1 MNMEYNVGF
10 TKATENMEKYFIEGR
25 GYGVLISP
33 GYGFEFSARMRNQSI
48 AIDKRVIEAAYE
60 CADAVVPCNSWGTDF
75 DDLRGFDT
83 EKFSK
88 MLYEL
93 GYFEDDGE
101 PLYITGNFS
110 VEFLHEGTMLKIR
123 EHDGSEHIEIF
134 DPTEWI
140 QL

>member
-1 MNMEYNVGF
+1 
-10 TKATENMEKYFIEGR
+10 MEKYFVEGR

-33 GYGFEFSARMRNQSI
+33 GCGWEFSARMQDQSI

-60 CADAVVPCNSWGTDF
+60 CADAVVPHKGWGAEF
-75 DDLRGFDT
+75 DDLRGFNN

-88 MLYEL
+88 MLAEL

-101 PLYITGNFS
+101 PLYVTGNFT
-110 VEFLHEGTMLKIR
+110 VEFLHEGTMFKIS
-123 EHDGSEHIEIF
+123 EYYGSEHIEIF

>member
-1 MNMEYNVGF
+1 MV
-10 TKATENMEKYFIEGR
+10 EKYFKESR

-33 GYGFEFSARMRNQSI
+33 GYGSEFSARMRDQSI

-60 CADAVVPCNSWGTDF
+60 CAETVVSRKGCGTEF
-75 DDLRGFDT
+75 DELRGFDN

-88 MLYEL
+88 MLVEL

-101 PLYITGNFS
+101 PLYPAGDFT
-110 VEFLHEGTMLKIR
+110 VEFLHEGTMFKIS
-123 EHDGSEHIEIF
+123 EYDGSEHIEIF

>member
-1 MNMEYNVGF
+1 
-10 TKATENMEKYFIEGR
+10 MEKYFVEGR

-33 GYGFEFSARMRNQSI
+33 GYGLEFSARMHDQSI

-60 CADAVVPCNSWGTDF
+60 CAETVVSRKGQGAEF

-83 EKFSK
+83 KKFSK
-88 MLYEL
+88 MLVEL

-101 PLYITGNFS
+101 PLYVTATGNFT
-110 VEFLHEGTMLKIR
+110 VEFLHEGTMFKIS
-123 EHDGSEHIEIF
+123 EYDGSEYIEIF
-134 DPTEWI
+134 DPTKWI

>member
-1 MNMEYNVGF
+1 
-10 TKATENMEKYFIEGR
+10 MEKYFVEGR

-33 GYGFEFSARMRNQSI
+33 GYGWEFSARMHDQSV

-60 CADAVVPCNSWGTDF
+60 CADAVVPHNGWGAEF
-75 DDLRGFDT
+75 DDLRGFDN

-88 MLYEL
+88 MLVEL

-101 PLYITGNFS
+101 PLYTTGNFT
-110 VEFLHEGTMLKIR
+110 VEFLHEGTMFKIS
-123 EHDGSEHIEIF
+123 EYDGSEHIEIF

>member
-1 MNMEYNVGF
+1 
-10 TKATENMEKYFIEGR
+10 MEKYFVEGR

-33 GYGFEFSARMRNQSI
+33 GYGWEFSARMTDQSI

-60 CADAVVPCNSWGTDF
+60 CADVAVPHKRWGTDF
-75 DDLRGFDT
+75 DELRGFDK

-88 MLYEL
+88 MLTEFGYYE
-93 GYFEDDGE
+93 YDGE
-101 PLYITGNFS
+101 PLYVPDDFA
-110 VEFLHEGTMLKIR
+110 VEFLHEGTMFKIS
-123 EHDGSEHIEIF
+123 EYNGSEHIEIF

>member
-1 MNMEYNVGF
+1 
-10 TKATENMEKYFIEGR
+10 MEKYFVEGR
-25 GYGVLISP
+25 GYGVLISSD
-33 GYGFEFSARMRNQSI
+33 YGFEFSARMQDQSI

-60 CADAVVPCNSWGTDF
+60 CADTVVTRQGWGAEV

-88 MLYEL
+88 MLVEL

-101 PLYITGNFS
+101 PLYVTGNFT
-110 VEFLHEGTMLKIR
+110 VEFLHEGTMFKIS
-123 EHDGSEHIEIF
+123 EYDGFEYIEIF
-134 DPTEWI
+134 EPTKWI

>member
-1 MNMEYNVGF
+1 
-10 TKATENMEKYFIEGR
+10 MEKYFVEGR

-33 GYGFEFSARMRNQSI
+33 DYGFDFSASMQDQSI

-60 CADAVVPCNSWGTDF
+60 CAETVVSRKGWGAEF
-75 DDLRGFDT
+75 DDLRGFDN

-88 MLYEL
+88 MLVEL

-101 PLYITGNFS
+101 PLYTTGNFT
-110 VEFLHEGTMLKIR
+110 VEFLHEGTMFKIS
-123 EHDGSEHIEIF
+123 EYDGSEYIEIF
-134 DPTEWI
+134 EPTKWI